1 MVAILQDLRMF
12 ASARSLSSLR
22 PLRRSEETKSK
33 KQMSYLTELQK
44 LSSSRGDDSLLHGGY
59 IFFIQNK
66 LSDEQGCL
74 FLKAAIYGVL
84 ERIPNI
90 IPPDLPELVEKD
102 GFEPSEMLL
111 NALIE
116 MNENLIIPLYG
127 FDVIRVIKAAREYE
141 ALARN
146 TQ

>member
-1 MVAILQDLRMF
+1 
-12 ASARSLSSLR
+12 
-22 PLRRSEETKSK
+22 
-33 KQMSYLTELQK
+33 MSYLTELQK

-102 GFEPSEMLL
+102 GFEPSEILL
-111 NALIE
+111 NALTE

-127 FDVIRVIKAAREYE
+127 YDVIRVIKAAREYE